1 MKNRL
6 IKETLLA
13 IVIGLAGGFA
23 VAAIAVMFVV
33 LRGGTWVNAV
43 AWGRAAAVIAGGFG
57 LVYSGLL
64 LFSDGNAW
72 RDAFVFHFRPGKTK
86 RTLEDELQ
94 PRDKDKKTFF
104 TALPQKYVGLCASFG
119 ALMSSVFVEMILF
132 AIR

>member
-1 MKNRL
+1 MKDRL
-6 IKETLLA
+6 VKEVLLA
-13 IVIGLAGGFA
+13 TMIGLAGGFA

-94 PRDKDKKTFF
+94 PRDQDKKAFF
-104 TALPQKYVGLCASFG
+104 AALPKKYVGLCASVGFLV
-119 ALMSSVFVEMILF
+119 ASVLVEMVLF
-132 AIR
+132 SL